1 MSKPSADWGLET
13 VNQILAEVTS
23 RGTREVFRFHDAA
36 GTWQPITS
44 EQLYGRIRALAAAL
58 ESFGV
63 VRGDRVA
70 ILSEDRWEW
79 PVADF
84 AALALG
90 AVSVP
95 LYPTNTAEQVGYMLR
110 DSGSKVAIVSNAEQ
124 REKLAAAG
132 ELPALT
138 HLIVMNSGEQGSG
151 ISLESILK
159 AAPGLEKPD
168 AVFDKQVLE
177 ARPEDLCTLIY
188 TSGTTGEP
196 KGVELTHLN
205 LARNISVAM
214 SQLPL
219 EGSGRYVEYLPLSHI
234 YARHCDY
241 ALMYQG
247 SVIAHCARSEQL
259 PHAMR
264 DIKPTFFVGVPRVY
278 EKIRQGVEAKSA
290 ASPVKKAILNWAVAT
305 GRQHREEILAGR
317 KPSSLA
323 WKIANKLVYSKILE
337 AFGGEVSVF
346 VSGSA
351 ALGMDTAGWFADVGI
366 RILEGYGLT
375 ETSPVVSFNTPDAYR
390 IGSIGRALPNME
402 VRLAADGEL
411 EVRGPAVFPRY
422 WNKPEA
428 TAEVFS
434 EDGFFKTGDIASI
447 DADGFLFITD
457 RKKEI
462 LKTSGGKMIAPQP
475 IEGRLK
481 SNALVGNAAL
491 VGDKHKFACVL
502 LSPNFP
508 ALEVWAKANGV
519 AANDRAQLVTDKKVL
534 AEYHRIVDEVNKRLA
549 HFETMK
555 RFKLVHDEWAIETGE
570 LTPSMKLKRRVVEQK
585 YAAEIA
591 EFYKDEATSREA

>member
-1 MSKPSADWGLET
+1 MSKPTVDWGLET
-13 VNQILAEVTS
+13 VNEILAHVTS
-23 RGTREVFRFHDAA
+23 RGTREVFRFPDAA

-63 VRGDRVA
+63 RKGDRVA
-70 ILSEDRWEW
+70 LLSEDRWEW

-84 AALALG
+84 AILALG
-90 AVSVP
+90 AVGVP

-110 DSGSKVAIVSNAEQ
+110 DSGSKVAIVSSAEQ
-124 REKLAAAG
+124 REKIAAAG
-132 ELPALT
+132 ALPELT
-138 HLIVMNSGEQGSG
+138 HVIVMNPGEEGSAV
-151 ISLESILK
+151 SLESILR
-159 AAPGLEKPD
+159 AAPGLQTPD
-168 AVFDKQVLE
+168 ETFDRRVLE

-196 KGVELTHLN
+196 KGVELTHHN
-205 LARNISVAM
+205 LARNISVCM

-219 EGSGRYVEYLPLSHI
+219 EENGRYVEFLPLSHI
-234 YARHCDY
+234 YARHVDY
-241 ALMYQG
+241 ALMEQG
-247 SVIAHCARSEQL
+247 TVISHCAKFEQL
-259 PHAMR
+259 PHAMKA
-264 DIKPTFFVGVPRVY
+264 IKPTFFVGVPRVF

-290 ASPVKKAILNWAVAT
+290 ASPIKKRILAWAVAT
-305 GRQHREEILAGR
+305 GGKHRQEILAGR

-323 WKIANKLVYSKILE
+323 WKLANKLVYSKILD
-337 AFGGEVSVF
+337 AFGGCTSVF
-346 VSGSA
+346 TSGSA

-375 ETSPVVSFNTPDAYR
+375 ETSPVVSFNTPSAYR

-402 VRLAADGEL
+402 VRLAPDGEL

-422 WNKPEA
+422 WNKPKE
-428 TAEVFS
+428 TSEVFT
-434 EDGFFKTGDIASI
+434 EDGFFKTGDIAAI

-508 ALEVWAKANGV
+508 ALETWAKANGV
-519 AANDRAQLVTDKKVL
+519 AANDRVQLVTDQKVL
-534 AEYHRIVDEVNKRLA
+534 AEYHRIVDEVNKGLA

-555 RFKLVHDEWAIETGE
+555 RFKLVHDEWAIESGE
-570 LTPSMKLKRRVVEQK
+570 LTPSMKLKRRVVEKK